1 MRESMSEFEGIDIMR
16 FREESIL
23 IAAIVATSRC
33 GVSWF
38 FLLTLVG
45 MVIMI
50 ERKNDFV
57 EVTGWLQLLNRS
69 VLN

>member
-1 MRESMSEFEGIDIMR
+1 MSEFEGIDIMR

-23 IAAIVATSRC
+23 IAAIVAISRC

-38 FLLTLVG
+38 FSLTFVG

-57 EVTGWLQLLNRS
+57 KVTGWLQLLNRS